1 MLMKNGMISFFTVIV
16 LLLAGVSVSAQDCPC
31 NKCSGTGWEEV
42 EELCNICGGSTLVTC
57 IRCNGKGTELCT
69 FCFESGV
76 VSVNCGT
83 CGGSGKV
90 EGETCGTCSG
100 SGKVNEKCTN
110 CDGRGRLPCGR
121 CGESGNEG
129 CTMCFG
135 TGKKIWKYPCSKC
148 GQTGKMPCE

>member
-1 MLMKNGMISFFTVIV
+1 MTRSFSLLFSCIVFIFMLTPG
-16 LLLAGVSVSAQDCPC
+16 LSAQDCTC
-31 NKCSGTGWEEV
+31 DQCSGTGWEPK
-42 EELCNICGGSTLVTC
+42 EERCNVCGGGAKITC

-76 VSVNCGT
+76 VSVYCSS
-83 CGGSGKV
+83 CGGTGKLNN
-90 EGETCGTCSG
+90 ETCGTCQG
-100 SGKVNEKCTN
+100 SGKVNEPCSN

-121 CGESGNEG
+121 CGASGTED

-135 TGKKIWKYPCSKC
+135 TGWKTWKYPCSKC